1 MNAHRPWIAYV
12 GPVAFPEGGAA
23 ARRIL
28 GNAKALVAAGYD
40 VVIVSGQR
48 PGEQGVIFDVAPG
61 IRCVSTSERDAEH
74 LPKTVRYARYVM
86 MGARSRQPTFVCFI
100 LLLSKIVV

>member
-1 MNAHRPWIAYV
+1 MSTHRPWIAYV

-28 GNAKALVAAGYD
+28 GNAKALVGAGHD

-48 PGEQGVIFDVAPG
+48 HGYRRPVHVHRRAL
-61 IRCVSTSERDAEH
+61 R
-74 LPKTVRYARYVM
+74 
-86 MGARSRQPTFVCFI
+86 
-100 LLLSKIVV
+100 